1 MLERTGSRVCIALE
15 RTPKSEPGKMLAE
28 IKEELGTLEH
38 LILIDDDAPTGSL
51 ESLLAQ
57 VVVDDA
63 ARARLDRLRPR
74 HDDLEDILFSP
85 GTTGEPKGLL
95 YSFNSTYRA
104 PSNTFGQM
112 ALDNRDVVLMF
123 STLGHAP

>member
-1 MLERTGSRVCIALE
+1 MRISDWSSDVCSSDLSAIMPIYGKREVRFMLERTGSRVCIALE

-63 ARARLDRLRPR
+63 ERARLDRLRPR
-74 HDDLEDILFSP
+74 PSSEERRG
-85 GTTGEPKGLL
+85 GTECV
-95 YSFNSTYRA
+95 STC
-104 PSNTFGQM
+104 
-112 ALDNRDVVLMF
+112 
-123 STLGHAP
+123 